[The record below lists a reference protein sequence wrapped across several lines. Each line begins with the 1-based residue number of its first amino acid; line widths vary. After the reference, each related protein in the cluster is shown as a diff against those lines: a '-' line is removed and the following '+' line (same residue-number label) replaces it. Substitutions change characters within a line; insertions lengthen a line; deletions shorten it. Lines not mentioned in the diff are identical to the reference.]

1 MSTGP
6 AHQQYDTEQL
16 RRACRAHGLAGTQVV
31 PLPQAGISN
40 VLYLVDG
47 RYCLRLPGPQDWMR
61 WSIHVEASGVPLAA
75 KAGLSVPTLVASDLS
90 LQLVDAPFVI
100 YEWMTGRPLSDVPT
114 HDPAVRP
121 VFTALGRDL
130 ARLHSLGTVPGLPPR
145 PVIDPWPLLEQCAT
159 AGVLNPTNASW
170 FATAL
175 ETLESAGGAWAG
187 PQVTVHGDTHP
198 GNVLMAEF
206 PGPDGSYAYR
216 ALLDWGD
223 MSLADPRSDLVDVPL
238 RAVPAVLE
246 GYQQETTI
254 DDLDSWRAGIL
265 WSQLDGALRY
275 LTNPPSHVP
284 HWGFPPGGRVFE
296 LVAFFSSELAEGWPR
311 LSPPS

>member
-16 RRACRAHGLAGTQVV
+16 RRACRAHGLAGDRVV
-31 PLPQAGISN
+31 PLPQVGISN

-75 KAGLSVPTLVASDLS
+75 KAGLSVPPLVVSDLS
-90 LQLVDAPFVI
+90 HHLVDAPFVI
-100 YEWMTGRPLSDVPT
+100 YEWMAGRPLSDVPT

-130 ARLHSLGTVPGLPPR
+130 ARLHSLGTVPGLQPR
-145 PVIDPWPLLEQCAT
+145 PGLDPWPLLEQCAT
-159 AGVLNPTNASW
+159 EGVLNPTNASW

-187 PQVTVHGDTHP
+187 PPVVVHGDTHP
-198 GNVLMAEF
+198 GNILMTES
-206 PGPDGSYAYR
+206 PGLDGCYAYR

-238 RAVPAVLE
+238 RAVPYVLE
-246 GYQQETTI
+246 GYQQETAI
-254 DDLDSWRAGIL
+254 DDLDFWRAGIL
-265 WSQLDGALRY
+265 WSQLEGALRY

-296 LVAFFSSELAEGWPR
+296 MLAFFSSEAAEGWPR
-311 LSPPS
+311 LSPPE